1 MRGTRW
7 FYIRAIIVTMFAI
20 IGFFIWDAKLVTLGI
35 FSYFVIQEIIH
46 FIIDRRKNEENSMDS

>member
-20 IGFFIWDAKLVTLGI
+20 IGLFIWDAKLVTLGI
-35 FSYFVIQEIIH
+35 FSYFVIQEIIY

>member
-20 IGFFIWDAKLVTLGI
+20 IGLFIWDAKLVTLGI
-35 FSYFVIQEIIH
+35 FSYFFIQEIIH

>member
-20 IGFFIWDAKLVTLGI
+20 IGFFIWNAKIVTLGI
-35 FSYFVIQEIIH
+35 FSYFVIQEIIY

>member
-7 FYIRAIIVTMFAI
+7 YYIRAFIVTMLAI
-20 IGFFIWDAKLVTLGI
+20 IGFFIWDAKIVTLGI
-35 FSYFVIQEIIH
+35 FSYFIIQEIIY